1 MRALRHR
8 LYEEAV
14 QSPEHDLRFLERA
27 YARHVGGWPR
37 TLREDF
43 CGTALLASRF
53 VESDDEREALGV
65 DLDPGA
71 LADADHGLDDEER
84 ERLVLWRADVRARG
98 ERAHDLVVAM
108 NFSWAVLDD
117 DALDA
122 YLATARAGCDGL
134 LALEL
139 FGGPALERPRRDAHR
154 CDGFT
159 YVWEQLAFDGRHLD
173 AALSFV
179 LDDGT
184 ELERAF
190 CYRFVLRPLDDVRAR
205 LRRAGFDAVHL
216 YVEDARGR
224 RALRRRD
231 PKAEL
236 FRGFLIAT

>member
-27 YARHVGGWPR
+27 YARHVGGWPS

-43 CGTALLASRF
+43 CGTALLASRW

-65 DLDPGA
+65 DLDPDA

-84 ERLVLWRADVRARG
+84 ERLTLLQADVRTRG
-98 ERAHDLVVAM
+98 ERAYDLVVAM

-122 YLATARAGCDGL
+122 YLATARASCDGL

-139 FGGPALERPRRDAHR
+139 FGGPALTEPRRDAHP

-159 YVWEQLAFDGRHLD
+159 YVWEQLAYDGRHLD
-173 AALSFV
+173 AALSFT

-184 ELERAF
+184 ELLHAF
-190 CYRFVLRPLDDVRAR
+190 RYRFVLRPLSDLRAR
-205 LRRAGFDAVHL
+205 LHRAGFADVHL
-216 YVEDARGR
+216 YVEDTRGR
-224 RALRRRD
+224 RTLRRHD
-231 PKAEL
+231 PKASL
-236 FRGFLIAT
+236 YRGFLLAT